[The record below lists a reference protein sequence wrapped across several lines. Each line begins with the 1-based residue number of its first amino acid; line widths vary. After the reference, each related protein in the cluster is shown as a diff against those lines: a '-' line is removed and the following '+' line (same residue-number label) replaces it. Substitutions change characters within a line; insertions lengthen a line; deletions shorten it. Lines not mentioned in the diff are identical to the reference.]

1 MGIKLVNKLRDI
13 GKGKTPVE
21 KRSFLNN
28 ARLCKRKNLNNFKRK
43 IFPIKNQNETGT

>member
-28 ARLCKRKNLNNFKRK
+28 ARLFLGAKEK
-43 IFPIKNQNETGT
+43 ILITLKAKYF